1 MEVNYENIRKE
12 RCRGKMQVMEPES
25 ERIDAPFNDMARAVP
40 LKYSF
45 SIEGH
50 RHSYHLTALVPLY
63 GEGFCRRFETA
74 WRKSASFR
82 SGATSDNYFKAAR
95 KAFILIARKGAVEPD
110 TPCGLILGGFRDRE
124 SWTPSIKE
132 WGAILEEMAASI
144 LDLRDHSF
152 IENGTPESRNK
163 KFESLRCAL
172 RWLSSQGLIP
182 EVELEGRRIREEFG
196 AASKCLATV
205 KFEAGR
211 LDVSGASLSDAANK
225 FSICNREMLEEI
237 RKCLW
242 LELKENIDLYEE
254 GSRLMRDPSI
264 PDVSDFESV
273 LRNYTD
279 QKIRDKIVQRE
290 IKFNRS
296 QILGMALKIYK
307 RSSIEKR
314 CISRK
319 ADLFMRSVIRYDEAQ
334 PYYEATIKSLNAA
347 YHIILIDLGANCQPV
362 DDIAFD
368 CFSGGPQ
375 RGKIKVRSLH
385 LIKNR
390 SNGRV
395 VPGSLREDLSER
407 ELYLATKTVPDR
419 PSGVMIINMWKMLT
433 HSMRSEA
440 GPAMERLWVWRKP
453 GATKVETSL
462 VSMSSERWP
471 AFLER
476 QKKNEMFGGL
486 RIQRRHIR
494 TAVRNLK
501 GEDGDPDIAVDRA
514 LMGHLSTKT
523 TFQYL
528 SEGAVRSLLESK
540 IRAFIEAWEAVS
552 VQDIDAAARFLG
564 IPQAELFRRA
574 QLGIANGLA
583 ALSTRV
589 LQRRSKIKV
598 GSAENLSDAAQEF
611 SVSISSM
618 TNLDLARRAL
628 REQCLLMVNTNPQR
642 FVRKWLPWMA
652 IVEGYCERLEQSR
665 FRLQFSKVCND
676 VEKKLLAG
684 QLRTPLLW

>member
-1 MEVNYENIRKE
+1 MENNYENIRMD
-12 RCRGKMQVMEPES
+12 RCRGKARVTEPEGDHA
-25 ERIDAPFNDMARAVP
+25 DALYNDMVRARP
-40 LKYSF
+40 PKYSF
-45 SIEGH
+45 SIE
-50 RHSYHLTALVPLY
+50 RHHFSYHLTALVPFY
-63 GEGFCRRFETA
+63 GEGFCRRFEAA
-74 WRKSASFR
+74 WRNSASFR

-95 KAFILIARKGAVEPD
+95 KAFILIARKGAVEPN
-110 TPCGLILGGFRDRE
+110 TPYGVILEGFRDRE
-124 SWTPSIKE
+124 NWSPNAKQ
-132 WGAILEEMAASI
+132 WGVILEDIAASI
-144 LDLRDHSF
+144 LNLDDHSF
-152 IENGTPESRNK
+152 IERGTPESRNK

-211 LDVSGASLSDAANK
+211 LDVSSASLSDAANK
-225 FSICNREMLEEI
+225 FSSCNREMLEEI

-279 QKIRDKIVQRE
+279 QKIRDKFVQRE
-290 IKFNRS
+290 IKFNKS
-296 QILGMALKIYK
+296 QILGMALKVYK
-307 RSSIEKR
+307 RRSIDKR
-314 CISRK
+314 SISRK

-347 YHIILIDLGANCQPV
+347 YNIILIDLGANCQPV
-362 DDIAFD
+362 NDIPYD
-368 CFSGGPQ
+368 CYSGVPQ
-375 RGKIKVRSLH
+375 RGRVKVRSLY
-385 LIKNR
+385 LFKNR

-395 VPGSLREDLSER
+395 VPGTLREEISER
-407 ELYLATKTVPDR
+407 EFYLATKTLPDR
-419 PSGVMIINMWKMLT
+419 PSGVMIIDMWKKLT
-433 HSMRSEA
+433 HSMRTEA
-440 GPAMERLWVWRKP
+440 GPTAERLWVWRRP
-453 GATKVETSL
+453 GVGKVETSL
-462 VSMSSERWP
+462 VTMVSEWWP
-471 AFLER
+471 SFLER
-476 QKKNEMFGGL
+476 HKKNEVFGGL
-486 RIQRRHIR
+486 RIHRQHIR
-494 TAVRNLK
+494 TAVRNLR
-501 GEDGDPDIAVDRA
+501 GEDGDPDIAVERA
-514 LMGHLSTKT
+514 LMGHLSNKT
-523 TFQYL
+523 TFEYL
-528 SEGAVRSLLESK
+528 SEGATRSLLESK
-540 IRAFIEAWEAVS
+540 LREFIEAWEAVS
-552 VQDIDAAARFLG
+552 VQNIDDAARYLG
-564 IPQAELFRRA
+564 IPQEELFRRE

-618 TNLDLARRAL
+618 MNLDLARRAL
-628 REQCLLMVNTNPQR
+628 RQQCLLMVNTNPQR
-642 FVRKWLPWMA
+642 FARKWLPWMA

-676 VEKKLLAG
+676 VEKKLLEG